1 MITDGRKTIGV
12 FMNKADLNFQNTVQR
27 VAQQRAKELNYDL
40 FFFFTVGYRESANYY
55 DIQEKSMFT
64 FTPME
69 KLDGALVTPDAY
81 DMPGF
86 REALFDMLDQRANC
100 PIVCVRD
107 RLSPYDSFYTDES
120 VAIRPLMKHLI
131 EDHGFRK
138 VFFLAGYKEHPD
150 SNARLECYLDE
161 MKKHGLE
168 VPANAIY
175 HGSMWSRGIKEA
187 CESLLSDPDN
197 QPEAIVCA
205 NDYMAHALVE
215 ALKNRGLRVPQDIV
229 VTGFDDIEASQRSN
243 PTLTTVGQDYSLMV
257 TRAMDRLHERIQ
269 AKEKGL
275 TEFQNQHVGI
285 PGSLAI
291 RESCGCSPS
300 KDVSRLMDEVHMLE
314 QANRTMGNRE
324 VSQTYFS
331 IELNSAE
338 NYEDIHRTIFRK
350 MEDIPM
356 VRDFYL
362 CLFENEKGYA
372 EKITP
377 QARLISMIRDRQDC
391 GMPQILFDREQLLP
405 PVAERPDEPQVFY
418 VHLLH
423 QREGTYGYTVMQF
436 NEGETPSMFYLHWN
450 IIVSI
455 ALRNLANQT
464 KLRKLYEERRRS
476 SITDV
481 LTSLNNRRG
490 FDEQVSPLWNDMC
503 REGKTVC
510 FASLDLDNL
519 KPINDT
525 YGHKAGDLALRT
537 IADALRAS
545 LPEGATAARMG
556 GDEYLV
562 FLPDCDQAK
571 AQQFHDAFYAY
582 LDARNAGE
590 CQFTVGASMGLEVIT
605 LQEGITQGECIHA
618 SDEAMYQEKT
628 RRHAELKRHAQII
641 GANHAKE

>member
-64 FTPME
+64 FTPIE

-86 REALFDMLDQRANC
+86 REALFDMLDRRANC

-138 VFFLAGYKEHPD
+138 ICFLAGYKEHPD
-150 SNARLECYLDE
+150 SNARMDCYLDE

-168 VPANAIY
+168 LPPNAIY

-187 CESLLSDPDN
+187 SAYFTADPDN
-197 QPEAIVCA
+197 LPEAIVCA

-215 ALKNRGLRVPQDIV
+215 TLQAKGLRVPEDIV

-243 PTLTTVGQDYSLMV
+243 PTLTTVGQDYVQMV
-257 TRAMDRLHERIQ
+257 SQAMDLLHERMVMHENGI
-269 AKEKGL
+269 
-275 TEFQNQHVGI
+275 TDYTCQHVGI

-291 RESCGCSPS
+291 RESCGCSAP
-300 KDVSRLMDEVHMLE
+300 KDMDHLIAEMHTLE
-314 QANRTMGNRE
+314 SANRAMGNRE

-338 NYEDIHRTIFRK
+338 SYEDIHNTIFRK

-362 CLFENEKGYA
+362 CLFENEDGFA

-377 QARLISMIRDRQDC
+377 QVRLISMIRDRQD
-391 GMPQILFDREQLLP
+391 GGIPQISFDREQLLP
-405 PVAERPDEPQVFY
+405 SVAERPDEPQVFY

-436 NEGETPSMFYLHWN
+436 NDGATPSMFYLHWN

-481 LTSLNNRRG
+481 LTNLYNRRG

-503 REGKTVC
+503 SQGKTVC

-537 IADALRAS
+537 IAEALRAS
-545 LPEGATAARMG
+545 LPQGAIAARIG

-562 FLPDCDQAK
+562 FMPDCDHAC
-571 AQQFHDAFYAY
+571 AQRFHDDFYAY
-582 LDARNAGE
+582 LDKRNAGE

-605 LQEGITQGECIHA
+605 LAVGDTLGQCIHA
-618 SDEAMYQEKT
+618 SDETMYQEKK
-628 RRHAELKRHAQII
+628 RRHAELRRHAEII
-641 GANHAKE
+641 GANHARN